1 MAIRYPKEVH
11 KFIQANYYGR
21 RPEELAVLVNKKVF
35 FGLHAGTNEILC
47 EK

>member
-21 RPEELAVLVNKKVF
+21 RPEELAVCLEIKTKSRM
-35 FGLHAGTNEILC
+35 GIGERAGS
-47 EK
+47 